1 MTLSDLLSRWRADP
15 SIGPNFSTWET
26 IPRRQ
31 PRFAPFPEDLHPT
44 LRESLRSAGIRQL
57 YLHQEKVWQ
66 LIKRKQHTAIVTGTA
81 SGKTLAY
88 NLPVLDQL
96 YQDPGLRALYLF
108 PTKALAH
115 DQLEVLHELGPLP
128 AASYDGDT
136 PARDRPG
143 IRRRAHLVIS
153 NPDMLHLGI
162 LPHHTEWSLFFEQ
175 LRFVVLDE
183 MHTYRGV
190 FGSHVA
196 NVIRRLKR
204 TASHYGSEPTFITTS
219 ATIGNPQ
226 ELAEQLIEEPVELVD
241 EDTSSR
247 GEKHF
252 LVYNPPIVDQKLGL
266 RAGMQRESERLVR
279 DALAC
284 QLQTILFG
292 RSRKSVEFMISRLRE
307 TSGLPQAALQA
318 YRSGYLPAQRREIE
332 AGLRS
337 GRIRLA
343 AATNALEL
351 GIDIGGMDAA
361 VLAGYPGTISST
373 WQQAGRSG
381 RSDQPSVSV
390 LVVSSQ
396 PLDQYLAHNPD
407 YLLKRSPE
415 RALINPDNLLI
426 LLTHIQCAA
435 FELPFQAGDAFG
447 KLSPELTGQFLAYLS
462 EAGFL
467 HHSRDSFYWM
477 KDSYPAGEFSLRTT
491 SPDQVILRHAVP
503 DQQAEVLGTVDSESA
518 PWMVHPGAVYLHQ
531 GETYLVDELDLDH
544 LTADLVTAAPAY
556 YTEPQK
562 ETSVQCLEKVDS
574 KTIPGG
580 SKHLGELKITTR
592 VVGFK
597 KISWTDYQP
606 LGQEPLD
613 LPPSEMDTTG
623 FWIALNSTM
632 IDRLESAGS
641 WNSANLDYGPD
652 WQEHRLAVLERDQS
666 SCQVCGQRLSPA
678 QLHVHHLQPLR
689 SFRSLKEANQL
700 DNLLTVCPRCHRRL
714 ENVVRVR
721 SGLTGLG
728 YLFHHLAPLLLMC
741 DRHDLG
747 VHIDPESPLENSKPT
762 ALLYE
767 NIPAGIGFSRVLYQ
781 NQELLISQALELV
794 STCPCQ
800 DGCPSCVGP
809 GGELGRGSK
818 PETTAILEELTSTS
832 N

>member
-1 MTLSDLLSRWRADP
+1 MSLSDLLTRWKADP
-15 SIGPNFSTWET
+15 SVSPNFSSWET

-31 PRFAPFPEDLHPT
+31 PQHAPLPAELHPT
-44 LRESLRSAGIRQL
+44 LQESLQLAGIHQL
-57 YLHQEKVWQ
+57 YLHQEQVWGH
-66 LIKRKQHTAIVTGTA
+66 IKCKQHTAVVTGTA

-96 YQDPGLRALYLF
+96 YKQPAHRALYLF

-115 DQLEVLHELGPLP
+115 DQLEVLKGLGPLP

-136 PARDRPG
+136 PPRDRPG
-143 IRRRAHLVIS
+143 IRQNAHLVVS

-162 LPHHTEWSLFFEQ
+162 LPHHTEWGPFLEQ
-175 LRFVVLDE
+175 LKFVVLDE

-204 TASHYGSEPTFITTS
+204 IASHYGAEPTFITTS
-219 ATIGNPQ
+219 ATIGNPH
-226 ELAEQLIEEPVELVD
+226 ELAEQLIEEPVQVVD
-241 EDTSSR
+241 TDTSSR

-252 LVYNPPIVDQKLGL
+252 LIYNPPVVDQVLGL

-279 DALAC
+279 DALAY

-292 RSRKSVEFMISRLRE
+292 RSRKSVEFMIARLRAAVD
-307 TSGLPQAALQA
+307 LPAQSLQA

-361 VLAGYPGTISST
+361 VLAGYPGTIAST

-381 RSDQPSVSV
+381 RSDQPSLSV

-407 YLLKRSPE
+407 YFLSRSPE

-435 FELPFQAGDAFG
+435 FELPFREGDAFG
-447 KLSPELTGQFLAYLS
+447 ALSPELTDQFLSYLS
-462 EAGFL
+462 NSGFL
-467 HHSRDSFYWM
+467 HHSQDSFYWM
-477 KDSYPAGEFSLRTT
+477 KDSYPAGEFSLRTA
-491 SPDQVILRHAVP
+491 SPDQVVLRHVTP
-503 DQQAEVLGTVDSESA
+503 DQQSGVLGTVDSESA

-531 GETYLVDELDLDH
+531 GETYLVKELDLEH
-544 LTADLVTAAPAY
+544 LTARLVKTAPDY

-562 ETSVQCLEKVDS
+562 ETSVACLQKLESDS
-574 KTIPGG
+574 IPGG
-580 SKHLGELKITTR
+580 SKHLGELKIKTQ
-592 VVGFK
+592 VIGFK
-597 KISWTDYQP
+597 KVSWTDYQT
-606 LGQEPLD
+606 LGHEPLD
-613 LPPSEMDTTG
+613 LPPSEMETTG
-623 FWIALNSTM
+623 FWIALGSALIEKLAST
-632 IDRLESAGS
+632 DS
-641 WNSANLDYGPD
+641 WNSSALDYGPD
-652 WQEHRLAVLERDQS
+652 WQERRQAVLERDQS
-666 SCQVCGQRLSPA
+666 SCQVCGQKFSSS

-689 SFRSLKEANQL
+689 TFRSLQEANQL
-700 DNLLTVCPRCHRRL
+700 ENLLAVCPRCHRRL

-747 VHIDPESPLENSKPT
+747 VHIDPESALEDSKPT
-762 ALLYE
+762 VLLYE
-767 NIPAGIGFSRVLYQ
+767 NIPAGLGFSRVLFQ
-781 NQELLISQALELV
+781 NHQKLIEQSLALI

-818 PETTAILEELTSTS
+818 AETAAILNELI
-832 N
+832 